1 MKWLVPVV
9 FMFLLVG
16 CLSHTMSSWEG
27 KHRDD
32 LIQKWGPP
40 NQEAT
45 LSKGGTSLVYNVNAD
60 GSPHVIAVDGHIYRR
75 DTKTSLA
82 DIRST
87 SDGRTLRND
96 ATIWETK
103 SPRVEYCNTCGE
115 AP

>member
-45 LSKGGTSLVYNVNAD
+45 LSKGGTSLVYIQTWANQYGA
-60 GSPHVIAVDGHIYRR
+60 
-75 DTKTSLA
+75 
-82 DIRST
+82 
-87 SDGRTLRND
+87 
-96 ATIWETK
+96 
-103 SPRVEYCNTCGE
+103 NTCRMVFNTDEGGIIKSWSYYGC
-115 AP
+115 